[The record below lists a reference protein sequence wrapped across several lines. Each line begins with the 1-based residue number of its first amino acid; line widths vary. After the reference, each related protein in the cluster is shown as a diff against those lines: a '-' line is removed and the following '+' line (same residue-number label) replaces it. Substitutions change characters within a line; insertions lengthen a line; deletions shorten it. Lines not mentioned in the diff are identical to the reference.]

1 MALVGC
7 HLVAPDE
14 GAVRSSTFG
23 GSTRAFAA
31 RIAREAADG
40 PRIDQFIRKALFLR
54 PRTLTSAA
62 SIAFPL
68 VAMALA
74 SMPLRGRAAATP
86 RTAERDRQAV
96 VALENEWLSNVRD
109 PKVLDCILAA
119 DFVHAISTGDF
130 LTKAEHISWCIA
142 HPLPPDRKSHFE
154 RLDVRAFRDLG
165 IASGIV
171 WTRDGTTAISRSV
184 FTDVFAFRAG
194 RWQAIHAQETTIDQP
209 PPTK

>member
-1 MALVGC
+1 MAPASVSL
-7 HLVAPDE
+7 
-14 GAVRSSTFG
+14 
-23 GSTRAFAA
+23 RAQAA
-31 RIAREAADG
+31 AA
-40 PRIDQFIRKALFLR
+40 
-54 PRTLTSAA
+54 PRTTES
-62 SIAFPL
+62 
-68 VAMALA
+68 
-74 SMPLRGRAAATP
+74 
-86 RTAERDRQAV
+86 DRQAL

-109 PKVLDCILAA
+109 PAVLDRILAA

-154 RLDVRAFRDLG
+154 RLDVRVFGDLG

-171 WTRDGTTAISRSV
+171 WIRDGTHGIGRSV

-194 RWQAIHAQETTIDQP
+194 RWQAIQAQETTIDQP